1 MADNDPNPEDFQEFL
16 RRMMSGAGAG
26 DFDLSALQRAFEGA
40 EGIQLDPA
48 MMAGLMQQLQGAF
61 GGDPWA
67 NTLRQALHIA
77 NREGQGV
84 TDGSRTSLADSF
96 ALANLWLSEATAISE
111 LAETPRAMT
120 RGEWVEKTL
129 PVWKEIAEPVSTSIA
144 DALTSA
150 LDTQVPEEMRSVVQG
165 AGRLMRGLGS
175 SVFAAQFGQ
184 VLGNLS
190 LEVVSG
196 GDVGIPVLPAGTAAI
211 VPQNLAA
218 FGEGLE
224 LPDDEIALYL
234 ATRELAY
241 ARLYRHAKWL
251 HLQVMSQITE
261 FARGVTVDVE
271 ALEDVASRL
280 DPSNPEELRAAIE
293 GGALLP
299 SQTEAQREALAR
311 LENVVATV
319 DGWVDVVTADA
330 TSRLP
335 DGVRISEAA
344 RRRRAV
350 GGPAEDALG
359 ALVGLKLRPRRL
371 REAAAM
377 WRAVTDAV
385 GIAARDSL
393 WDYPDLMPTAE
404 DIDDPSGLIERL
416 QARARGEEPQA
427 DEFDEALARLL
438 DGDDFSDAAG
448 TGGADGAGSG
458 GADGAGSGG
467 AEPSGTGADV
477 VGSDADAVGSDGT
490 GAENARSDAGEENS
504 EPDAAG
510 SAGENPDDAGADS
523 SAEGRSPDSGS
534 STATG
539 GAPASEDDP
548 NGNQGGENPV

>member
-16 RRMMSGAGAG
+16 RKMMSGAGGG
-26 DFDLSALQRAFEGA
+26 DFDLSALQNALGGA
-40 EGIQLDPA
+40 DGLELDPA

-61 GGDPWA
+61 GGDPWE

-77 NREGQGV
+77 NREGQGI
-84 TDGSRTSLADSF
+84 TDGSRHSLADAF
-96 ALANLWLSEATAISE
+96 VLANLWLGEATTISE
-111 LAETPRAMT
+111 LAENPQAMT

-129 PVWKEIAEPVSTSIA
+129 PVWKEIAGPVSTSIA

-150 LDTQVPEEMRSVVQG
+150 LGTQVPDDMREAIQG
-165 AGRLMRGLGS
+165 AGQLMRGLGS

-196 GDVGIPVLPAGTAAI
+196 GDVGIPVLPAGTAALI
-211 VPQNLAA
+211 PQNITA

-224 LPDDEIALYL
+224 IPEDQIALYL

-251 HLQVMSQITE
+251 HLHVMSQITD

-299 SQTEAQREALAR
+299 AQTEAQRDALAR
-311 LENVVATV
+311 LENIIAMI

-335 DGVRISEAA
+335 DSVRLAEAA

-359 ALVGLKLRPRRL
+359 ALVGLKLRPRRM
-371 REAAAM
+371 REASAM
-377 WRAVTDAV
+377 WQKVTDAV

-393 WDYPDLMPTAE
+393 WDYPDLQPTAA
-404 DIDDPSGLIERL
+404 DIDDPTALIERL
-416 QARARGEEPQA
+416 QARARGEEPMA
-427 DEFDEALARLL
+427 DEFDEALTRLL
-438 DGDDFSDAAG
+438 AGDDFS
-448 TGGADGAGSG
+448 
-458 GADGAGSGG
+458 
-467 AEPSGTGADV
+467 
-477 VGSDADAVGSDGT
+477 
-490 GAENARSDAGEENS
+490 EE
-504 EPDAAG
+504 EK
-510 SAGENPDDAGADS
+510 PDDAETGDELDGA
-523 SAEGRSPDSGS
+523 E
-534 STATG
+534 TG
-539 GAPASEDDP
+539 DEPGDGKPGD
-548 NGNQGGENPV
+548 GKNQGGETPV

>member
-1 MADNDPNPEDFQEFL
+1 MADNDPTPEDFQEFL
-16 RRMMSGAGAG
+16 RKMLSNQSGG
-26 DFDLSALQRAFEGA
+26 DIDPEALRGAFEGMD
-40 EGIQLDPA
+40 GFTLDPA
-48 MMAGLMQQLQGAF
+48 MMQTIMSQLQGAF
-61 GGDPWA
+61 GGDPWENA
-67 NTLRQALHIA
+67 LRQALFIA
-77 NREGQGV
+77 NRDGQGV

-96 ALANLWLSEATAISE
+96 ALANLWLGEATTISE
-111 LAETPRAMT
+111 LSETPTAMT

-129 PVWKEIAEPVSTSIA
+129 PVWKEIADPVSTSIA

-150 LDTQVPEEMRSVVQG
+150 LDTQVPEEMRGVVQG
-165 AGRLMRGLGS
+165 AGRLMRGLGG

-211 VPQNLAA
+211 IPQNLTA

-224 LPDDEIALYL
+224 IPEDQIALYL

-251 HLQVMSQITE
+251 HLHVMAQITD
-261 FARGVTVDVE
+261 FARGVTVDVD

-299 SQTEAQREALAR
+299 VQSDAQREALTR
-311 LENVVATV
+311 LENLIATI
-319 DGWVDVVTADA
+319 DGWVDVVTAQA

-335 DGVRISEAA
+335 DGARIAEAA

-359 ALVGLKLRPRRL
+359 ALVGLKLRPRRM
-371 REAAAM
+371 REASAM
-377 WRAVTDAV
+377 WQTVTDAA
-385 GIAARDSL
+385 GISGRDSL

-404 DIDDPSGLIERL
+404 DIDDPSALVARL
-416 QARARGEEPQA
+416 QAAERGEQPAA

-438 DGDDFSDAAG
+438 DGDDFSEDAP
-448 TGGADGAGSG
+448 
-458 GADGAGSGG
+458 
-467 AEPSGTGADV
+467 AEDST
-477 VGSDADAVGSDGT
+477 SDADEDG
-490 GAENARSDAGEENS
+490 
-504 EPDAAG
+504 DAA
-510 SAGENPDDAGADS
+510 P
-523 SAEGRSPDSGS
+523 EGDR
-534 STATG
+534 
-539 GAPASEDDP
+539 
-548 NGNQGGENPV
+548 PV

>member
-26 DFDLSALQRAFEGA
+26 DFDLDALQNALGGA
-40 EGIQLDPA
+40 DGIQLDPA
-48 MMAGLMQQLQGAF
+48 MMAALSQQLQNVF
-61 GGDPWA
+61 GGDPWE

-77 NREGQGV
+77 NREGQGI
-84 TDGSRTSLADSF
+84 TDGSRHSLVDAF
-96 ALANLWLSEATAISE
+96 ALANLWLGEATTISE
-111 LAETPRAMT
+111 LSDSPQAMT

-129 PVWKEIAEPVSTSIA
+129 PVWKDIAGPVSTSIA

-150 LDTQVPEEMRSVVQG
+150 LDTQVPEDMRDAIQG
-165 AGRLMRGLGS
+165 AGKLMRGLGA

-196 GDVGIPVLPAGTAAI
+196 GDVGIPVLPAGTAAVI
-211 VPQNLAA
+211 PQNITA

-224 LPDDEIALYL
+224 IPEDQITLYL

-251 HLQVMSQITE
+251 HLQVMSQITD
-261 FARGVTVDVE
+261 FARGVTVDVD

-299 SQTEAQREALAR
+299 AQTDAQRESLGR
-311 LENVVATV
+311 LENIVAMI
-319 DGWVDVVTADA
+319 DGWVDVVTSEA

-335 DGVRISEAA
+335 DGVRLAEAA

-359 ALVGLKLRPRRL
+359 ALVGLKLRPRRM
-371 REAAAM
+371 REAAEM
-377 WRAVTDAV
+377 WRKVTDAV
-385 GIAARDSL
+385 GVAARDSL
-393 WDYPDLMPTAE
+393 WDYPDLLPTAA
-404 DIDDPSGLIERL
+404 DIDDPSALIDRL
-416 QARARGEEPQA
+416 QARSRGEEPVA

-438 DGDDFSDAAG
+438 DGDDFAVGKGDEPG
-448 TGGADGAGSG
+448 DDGASRG
-458 GADGAGSGG
+458 DGEG
-467 AEPSGTGADV
+467 
-477 VGSDADAVGSDGT
+477 DG
-490 GAENARSDAGEENS
+490 
-504 EPDAAG
+504 G
-510 SAGENPDDAGADS
+510 SASGE
-523 SAEGRSPDSGS
+523 
-534 STATG
+534 
-539 GAPASEDDP
+539 
-548 NGNQGGENPV
+548 GEKPV

>member
-1 MADNDPNPEDFQEFL
+1 MADNDPTPEDFQEFL
-16 RRMMSGAGAG
+16 RKMLSNQSGG
-26 DFDLSALQRAFEGA
+26 DIDPEALRGAFEGMD
-40 EGIQLDPA
+40 GFTLDPA
-48 MMAGLMQQLQGAF
+48 MMQTIMSQLQGAF
-61 GGDPWA
+61 GGDPWENA
-67 NTLRQALHIA
+67 LRQALFIA
-77 NREGQGV
+77 NRDGQGV

-96 ALANLWLSEATAISE
+96 ALANLWLGEATTISE
-111 LAETPRAMT
+111 LSETPTAMT

-129 PVWKEIAEPVSTSIA
+129 PVWKEIADPVSTSIA

-150 LDTQVPEEMRSVVQG
+150 LDTQVPEEMRGVVQG
-165 AGRLMRGLGS
+165 AGRLMRGLGG

-211 VPQNLAA
+211 IPQNLTA

-224 LPDDEIALYL
+224 IPEDQIALYL

-251 HLQVMSQITE
+251 HLHVMAQITD
-261 FARGVTVDVE
+261 FARGVTVDVD

-299 SQTEAQREALAR
+299 VQSDAQREALTR
-311 LENVVATV
+311 LENLIATI
-319 DGWVDVVTADA
+319 DGWVDVVTAQA

-335 DGVRISEAA
+335 DGSRIAEAA

-371 REAAAM
+371 REASAM
-377 WRAVTDAV
+377 WQAVTDAV
-385 GIAARDSL
+385 GIAGRDAL
-393 WDYPDLMPTAE
+393 WDYPDLMPTSE
-404 DIDDPSGLIERL
+404 DIDDPSALVARL
-416 QARARGEEPQA
+416 QASARGEQPVA

-438 DGDDFSDAAG
+438 DGDDFSGEQPEESEGEQD
-448 TGGADGAGSG
+448 
-458 GADGAGSGG
+458 
-467 AEPSGTGADV
+467 
-477 VGSDADAVGSDGT
+477 SDG
-490 GAENARSDAGEENS
+490 GDG
-504 EPDAAG
+504 P
-510 SAGENPDDAGADS
+510 
-523 SAEGRSPDSGS
+523 
-534 STATG
+534 G
-539 GAPASEDDP
+539 GDR
-548 NGNQGGENPV
+548 PV

>member
-1 MADNDPNPEDFQEFL
+1 MADNDPNPEDFQEFI
-16 RRMMSGAGAG
+16 RRMMSNGGA
-26 DFDLSALQRAFEGA
+26 DFDLNALQNALGGA
-40 EGIQLDPA
+40 DGIPLDPA
-48 MMAGLMQQLQGAF
+48 MMSQLMAQLQGAF
-61 GGDPWA
+61 GGDPWE

-77 NREGQGV
+77 NREGQGI
-84 TDGSRTSLADSF
+84 TDGSRTSLADAF
-96 ALANLWLSEATAISE
+96 GLANLWLGEATTISE
-111 LAETPRAMT
+111 LAESPRVLT
-120 RGEWVEKTL
+120 RGEWVEQTL

-150 LDTQVPEEMRSVVQG
+150 LDAQVPDDMRQVVQG
-165 AGRLMRGLGS
+165 AGKLMRGLGS

-211 VPQNLAA
+211 IPQNLTA

-224 LPDDEIALYL
+224 IPEDQIALYL

-251 HLQVMSQITE
+251 HLHVMSQITD
-261 FARGVTVDVE
+261 FARGVEVDVE

-280 DPSNPEELRAAIE
+280 DPSDPEELRAAIE

-299 SQTEAQREALAR
+299 AQTDQQRESLAR
-311 LENVVATV
+311 LENIIAMI
-319 DGWVDVVTADA
+319 DGWVDVVTAEA

-335 DGVRISEAA
+335 DGIRLAEAA

-385 GIAARDSL
+385 GVAARDGL
-393 WDYPDLMPTAE
+393 WDYPDLMPDAS
-404 DIDDPSGLIERL
+404 DIDDPTALIARL
-416 QARARGEEPQA
+416 QASARGEEPPA

-438 DGDDFSDAAG
+438 DGEDFADDGKSD
-448 TGGADGAGSG
+448 
-458 GADGAGSGG
+458 
-467 AEPSGTGADV
+467 
-477 VGSDADAVGSDGT
+477 
-490 GAENARSDAGEENS
+490 
-504 EPDAAG
+504 PDAAG
-510 SAGENPDDAGADS
+510 DEDKGTDGGKDDGQ
-523 SAEGRSPDSGS
+523 
-534 STATG
+534 T
-539 GAPASEDDP
+539 
-548 NGNQGGENPV
+548 PV